1 MSVTSGRPTP
11 GGSGR
16 RSEVFA
22 APRSLHTDVLADD
35 RRGAVP
41 DRAEKGKGWQ
51 NTAEA
56 AANPRT
62 KGGRAMRY
70 CRIKDV
76 MTREVVC
83 VEGETPFKQVA
94 LLLSDNRISGLP
106 VVDDEEKVVGVISE
120 TDLLQRQAQQVEG
133 HGRRYVRR
141 LRLTRSAR
149 TAAAKAR
156 ATTADHLMS
165 RPAITAT
172 PDDYVTEAAQLMRN
186 HRVER
191 LPVVDDM
198 GRLVGIVTRGDLL
211 RVFLRTDE
219 DIRREVTRRV
229 AQGLDVPRYVVDVR
243 IDAGVVTL
251 RGHLERRDDVELA
264 ARIAGH
270 VDGVVAVTNRL
281 THRPNS
287 ARPRS
292 VLETSSHM

>member
-1 MSVTSGRPTP
+1 
-11 GGSGR
+11 
-16 RSEVFA
+16 
-22 APRSLHTDVLADD
+22 
-35 RRGAVP
+35 
-41 DRAEKGKGWQ
+41 
-51 NTAEA
+51 
-56 AANPRT
+56 
-62 KGGRAMRY
+62 MRY

-76 MTREVVC
+76 MTREVVR
-83 VEGETPFKQVA
+83 VEGKTPFKQVA

-133 HGRRYVRR
+133 YGRRRVRR
-141 LRLTRSAR
+141 PRLTRSAR

-172 PDDYVTEAAQLMRN
+172 PDDYVTEAAQLMRD

-191 LPVVDDM
+191 LPVVDDR
-198 GRLVGIVTRGDLL
+198 GRPVGIVTRGDLL

-229 AQGLDVPRYVVDVR
+229 AQGLDVPRYVVDVG

-251 RGHLERRDDVELA
+251 RGHLERHDDVELA

>member
-1 MSVTSGRPTP
+1 
-11 GGSGR
+11 
-16 RSEVFA
+16 
-22 APRSLHTDVLADD
+22 
-35 RRGAVP
+35 
-41 DRAEKGKGWQ
+41 
-51 NTAEA
+51 
-56 AANPRT
+56 
-62 KGGRAMRY
+62 MRY

-76 MTREVVC
+76 MTREVVR

-94 LLLSDNRISGLP
+94 LLLSDNGISGLP
-106 VVDDEEKVVGVISE
+106 VVDDEEKVVGVISA

-133 HGRRYVRR
+133 HGRRHVRR
-141 LRLTRSAR
+141 PRLTRSAR

-172 PDDYVTEAAQLMRN
+172 SDDYVTEAAQLMRN

-229 AQGLDVPRYVVDVR
+229 AQGLDVPRYVVDVG

-270 VDGVVAVTNRL
+270 VDGVVAVTNQL

-292 VLETSSHM
+292 VLEPSSHM